1 VIDLTES
8 SSAGFPALGS
18 FIGGIAAVGF
28 HDFGAIRRLDGCA
41 AAIGGCAPATY
52 SQQGYSVQPG
62 TVVHDSG
69 YNTNAGYGGGFG
81 TGECRST

>member
-1 VIDLTES
+1 MISVRYGVLTV
-8 SSAGFPALGS
+8 AL
-18 FIGGIAAVGF
+18 
-28 HDFGAIRRLDGCA
+28 L
-41 AAIGGCAPATY
+41 AIGGCAPATY